1 MARAAALLAALLRP
15 ALAAL
20 GTLIGLAAVLI
31 LDLLIFAWRSL
42 LGLLLLALLIRLT
55 ILLFIVRAIVLIAH
69 AFTFSIAIN
78 HDGEGP
84 FRFR

>member
-20 GTLIGLAAVLI
+20 GTLIGLAVLI